1 MKTAEVIIDK
11 MYDRIAKCMGKAM
24 EKESW
29 KTKMLTGVR
38 LVEGEKCEEADEL
51 WSVIKELEDMIDW
64 IEGKEP
70 REDSPWTREEWAT
83 YKEQENEVS

>member
-11 MYDRIAKCMGKAM
+11 MHDRIAKCMGKAM
-24 EKESW
+24 EKES
-29 KTKMLTGVR
+29 
-38 LVEGEKCEEADEL
+38 L
-51 WSVIKELEDMIDW
+51 WDVIKELEDMIDW